1 MTHKYLILTILLFF
15 GLNVTSQVLY
25 SENFDSQTSGALNT
39 DLTGTTPGKGNW
51 YTSTQNTQVSSLL
64 EIEIT
69 PLTFNNKI
77 LKIQNILNSKD
88 QNHATLYLK
97 NLETLWNNR
106 NSGNDILKFE
116 FDFQV
121 NMIDTANYGLR
132 IVHQIGYK
140 YGTLASFRYFSTVG
154 NNLKGMLDGYFRDSK
169 GGFNHLYFDN
179 NSTNQ
184 YENFPDN
191 TWIKFTWY
199 FNYKTG
205 KAHCHIPALNTYF
218 ITDFDSRFFLTS
230 FYIYIHR
237 VITNQTSTY
246 RQPFLMYDNFNI
258 EAIKNVP
265 LSSVEFLNT
274 KFEIYPNPT
283 TDIITIKNN
292 ENILIKNI
300 DVIDLN
306 GRIIKSIKLEEQNT
320 TLNIDFLASGTY
332 LLGIKTDEGTA
343 VKKIIKK

>member
-1 MTHKYLILTILLFF
+1 MAHKYLILTIVLFF
-15 GLNVTSQVLY
+15 GLNVTPQVLY

-51 YTSTQNTQVSSLL
+51 YTLSQNSTLSSSLD
-64 EIEIT
+64 IEIT

-77 LKIQNILNSKD
+77 LDIKNILNSKD
-88 QNHATLYLK
+88 ASYANLDLK
-97 NLETLWNNR
+97 NLDVLWNNR
-106 NSGNDILKFE
+106 KTGNNILKFE

-121 NMIDTANYGLR
+121 NMIDTANYRLR
-132 IVHQIGYK
+132 IDHLILYK
-140 YGTLASFRYFSTVG
+140 YGVLAQFRYFATTTY
-154 NNLKGMLDGYFRDSK
+154 NHNGMLDGYFKDSK
-169 GGFNHLYFDN
+169 GGFNNLYFDN
-179 NSTNQ
+179 NSTYQ
-184 YENFPDN
+184 YQNFPNN
-191 TWIKFTWY
+191 TWVKFTWY

-218 ITDFDSRFFLTS
+218 TTDFDSRFPLEGFRIS
-230 FYIYIHR
+230 VSRGII
-237 VITNQTSTY
+237 NQTSTY

-258 EAIKNVP
+258 EAVNNVP
-265 LSSVEFLNT
+265 LSTNEFLNS

-283 TDIITIKNN
+283 VDIITIKND

-300 DVIDLN
+300 DIIDLN

-332 LLGIKTDEGTA
+332 LLNIKTDQGTA
-343 VKKIIKK
+343 VKRIVKK